1 MKPIQNLTRNKRNNK
16 PKPQSK
22 NIPNSLKINESIVTG
37 KNVVVDEFN
46 DFFNTSALKIDTK
59 IIKTDP
65 KFYETLKNP
74 NEKTFF
80 INPATKKIEDHLKL
94 LKENKAIGLNSFP
107 TEILKNFRKIIS
119 QPLADLLNLVF
130 HTLLRYFQNC

>member
-1 MKPIQNLTRNKRNNK
+1 MKPIQNMTRNKRNNK

-22 NIPNSLKINESIVTG
+22 NIPNSLKINESIVIG

-46 DFFNTSALKIDTK
+46 DFFNTSTLKIDTK

-65 KFYETLKNP
+65 KFYEILKNP
-74 NEKTFF
+74 NENTFF
-80 INPATKKIEDHLKL
+80 INPTTTKKLEDHLKL
-94 LKENKAIGLNSFP
+94 PKENKAIGLNSFP
-107 TEILKNFRKIIS
+107 TEILKNFRKIMS

-130 HTLLRYFQNC
+130 HTGTF